1 MGRKGGRETM
11 KNHSPNCARCPFKMP
26 VRVCRN
32 EDGEAPSSCPTINK
46 TALLE
51 RCLKEYENVELFE
64 FAKQASIQEA
74 EGYVDR
80 DQGYA
85 HVRPIKPRIVEIIE
99 FAHRMDYKRLGLV
112 FCVGLREE
120 AKVVEKI
127 FSDKGFEMI
136 SVVCKVGRV
145 PKEKI
150 GVRDDQKVAI
160 GSFESMCNPVLQAL
174 IMNDEKTDFN
184 ILLGLC
190 VGHDSLF
197 LKYAEAPCTVLAVKD
212 RVLVHNP
219 LAAVYNIDLYYRYLK
234 A

>member
-1 MGRKGGRETM
+1 
-11 KNHSPNCARCPFKMP
+11 
-26 VRVCRN
+26 
-32 EDGEAPSSCPTINK
+32 
-46 TALLE
+46 
-51 RCLKEYENVELFE
+51 
-64 FAKQASIQEA
+64 
-74 EGYVDR
+74 
-80 DQGYA
+80 
-85 HVRPIKPRIVEIIE
+85 
-99 FAHRMDYKRLGLV
+99 
-112 FCVGLREE
+112 
-120 AKVVEKI
+120 
-127 FSDKGFEMI
+127 MI

-150 GVRDDQKVAI
+150 DVRDDQKVAI

-174 IMNDEKTDFN
+174 TVNEEKTDFN

-234 A
+234 E